1 MSTLISKSEAEE
13 VARKAEQDIEKRVE
27 AEVQARMKE
36 YERQQEKHRVELEEE
51 RRRVEEEAVALENKL
66 QHLEHQKTV
75 AIKKEEQIRALQK
88 KATEVARAALKKK
101 RELDN
106 YNKEAEAAETKRLED
121 EAHRAE
127 ERKLKLSRKKRS
139 W

>member
-1 MSTLISKSEAEE
+1 MHAGVQRNRREI
-13 VARKAEQDIEKRVE
+13 KRAPTPIV
-27 AEVQARMKE
+27 
-36 YERQQEKHRVELEEE
+36 
-51 RRRVEEEAVALENKL
+51 
-66 QHLEHQKTV
+66 QKTV
-75 AIKKEEQIRALQK
+75 AAKKEEQIRALQK

-127 ERKLKLSRKKRS
+127 ERKLKLEQEKKKLVEMKEKRKLEETKLRKEQEKRKILK
-139 W
+139 